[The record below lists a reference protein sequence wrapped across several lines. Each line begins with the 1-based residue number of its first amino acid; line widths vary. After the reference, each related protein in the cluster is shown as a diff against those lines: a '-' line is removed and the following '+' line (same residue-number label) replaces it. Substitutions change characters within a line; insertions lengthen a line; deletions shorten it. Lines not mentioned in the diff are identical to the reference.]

1 MIWLAAQLW
10 PAALLALVAGF
21 AITWFTVVK
30 RLDDAPASAERGGAR
45 QGRRDGGARRAGGAS
60 DGHSDAG
67 RAGAGRSDAAG
78 SRRDD
83 SSDGLD
89 EGEVSADEFSA
100 DERRGASRVDGEER
114 DEARP
119 DVPAHRPSGSVGN
132 AFTSRRDE

>member
-10 PAALLALVAGF
+10 PAAVLALVAGF
-21 AITWFTVVK
+21 AITWFTVVR
-30 RLDDAPASAERGGAR
+30 RLDDAPVSAERE
-45 QGRRDGGARRAGGAS
+45 RRDGGSRRAGRSS

-67 RAGAGRSDAAG
+67 RTGAGLAGAGRSVAAG

-83 SSDGLD
+83 PSDGLGD
-89 EGEVSADEFSA
+89 GEPING
-100 DERRGASRVDGEER
+100 ERHVASRVDGEER

-119 DVPAHRPSGSVGN
+119 DVPAHRPSGSVGS

>member
-21 AITWFTVVK
+21 ATTWFTVVR
-30 RLDDAPASAERGGAR
+30 RLDDAPVSLERE
-45 QGRRDGGARRAGGAS
+45 RRDGGSRRAGRSSG
-60 DGHSDAG
+60 GHSDAG
-67 RAGAGRSDAAG
+67 RAGAGLAGAGRSDAAG

-83 SSDGLD
+83 PSDGLD
-89 EGEVSADEFSA
+89 DSEPINGERHV
-100 DERRGASRVDGEER
+100 ASRVDGEER

-119 DVPAHRPSGSVGN
+119 DVPAHRPSGSVGS

>member
-1 MIWLAAQLW
+1 MIWLVAQLW

-21 AITWFTVVK
+21 AITWFTVVR
-30 RLDDAPASAERGGAR
+30 RLDDAPVSAERE
-45 QGRRDGGARRAGGAS
+45 RRDGGSRRAGRSS

-67 RAGAGRSDAAG
+67 RAGAGLAGAGRSDAAG

-83 SSDGLD
+83 PSDGLGD
-89 EGEVSADEFSA
+89 GEPING
-100 DERRGASRVDGEER
+100 ERHVASRVDGEER

-119 DVPAHRPSGSVGN
+119 DVPAHRPSGSVGS

>member
-21 AITWFTVVK
+21 AITWFTVVR
-30 RLDDAPASAERGGAR
+30 RLDDAPVSAERE
-45 QGRRDGGARRAGGAS
+45 RRDGGSRRAGRSS

-67 RAGAGRSDAAG
+67 RAGAGLAGAGRSDAAG

-83 SSDGLD
+83 PSDGLD
-89 EGEVSADEFSA
+89 DGEPVNC
-100 DERRGASRVDGEER
+100 ERHVASRVDGEER

-119 DVPAHRPSGSVGN
+119 DVPAHRTSGSVGS

>member
-21 AITWFTVVK
+21 AITWFTVVR
-30 RLDDAPASAERGGAR
+30 RLDDAPVSAERE
-45 QGRRDGGARRAGGAS
+45 RRDGGSRRAGRSSG
-60 DGHSDAG
+60 GHSDAG
-67 RAGAGRSDAAG
+67 RAGAGLAGAGRSDAAG

-83 SSDGLD
+83 PSDGLD
-89 EGEVSADEFSA
+89 DGEPING
-100 DERRGASRVDGEER
+100 ERHVASRVDGEER

-119 DVPAHRPSGSVGN
+119 DVPAHRTSGSVGS

>member
-21 AITWFTVVK
+21 ATTWFTVVR
-30 RLDDAPASAERGGAR
+30 RLDDAPVSAERE
-45 QGRRDGGARRAGGAS
+45 RRDGGSRRAERSSG
-60 DGHSDAG
+60 GHSDAG
-67 RAGAGRSDAAG
+67 RAGAGLAGAGRSDAAG

-83 SSDGLD
+83 PSDGLD
-89 EGEVSADEFSA
+89 DGEPVNG
-100 DERRGASRVDGEER
+100 ERHVASRVDGEER

-119 DVPAHRPSGSVGN
+119 DVPAHRPSGSVGS

>member
-21 AITWFTVVK
+21 AITWFTVVR
-30 RLDDAPASAERGGAR
+30 RLDDAPVSAERE
-45 QGRRDGGARRAGGAS
+45 RRDGGSRRAGRSSG
-60 DGHSDAG
+60 GHSDAG
-67 RAGAGRSDAAG
+67 RAGAGLAGAGRSDAAG

-83 SSDGLD
+83 PSDGLD
-89 EGEVSADEFSA
+89 DSEPINGERHV
-100 DERRGASRVDGEER
+100 ASRVDGEER

-119 DVPAHRPSGSVGN
+119 DVPAHRPSGSVGS

>member
-21 AITWFTVVK
+21 AITWFTVVR
-30 RLDDAPASAERGGAR
+30 RLDDAPVSAERE
-45 QGRRDGGARRAGGAS
+45 RRDGGSRRAGRSS

-67 RAGAGRSDAAG
+67 RAGAGLAGAGRSDAAG
-78 SRRDD
+78 SRRDNP
-83 SSDGLD
+83 SDGLD
-89 EGEVSADEFSA
+89 DGEPVNC
-100 DERRGASRVDGEER
+100 ERHVASRVDGEER

-119 DVPAHRPSGSVGN
+119 DVPAHRTSGSVGS

>member
-10 PAALLALVAGF
+10 PAAVLALVTGF
-21 AITWFTVVK
+21 AITWFTVVR
-30 RLDDAPASAERGGAR
+30 RLDDAPVSAERE
-45 QGRRDGGARRAGGAS
+45 RRDGGSRRAGRSS

-67 RAGAGRSDAAG
+67 RTGAGLAGAGRSVAAG

-83 SSDGLD
+83 PSDGLD
-89 EGEVSADEFSA
+89 DGEPING
-100 DERRGASRVDGEER
+100 ERHVASRVDGEER

-119 DVPAHRPSGSVGN
+119 DVPAHRPSGSVGS

>member
-21 AITWFTVVK
+21 AITWFTVVR
-30 RLDDAPASAERGGAR
+30 RLDDAPVSAERE
-45 QGRRDGGARRAGGAS
+45 RRDGGSRRAERSSG
-60 DGHSDAG
+60 GHSDAG
-67 RAGAGRSDAAG
+67 RAGAGLAGAGRSDAAG

-83 SSDGLD
+83 PSDGLD
-89 EGEVSADEFSA
+89 DGEPING
-100 DERRGASRVDGEER
+100 ERHVASRVDGEER

-119 DVPAHRPSGSVGN
+119 DVPAHRTSGSVGS

>member
-10 PAALLALVAGF
+10 PAAVLALVAGF
-21 AITWFTVVK
+21 AITWFTVVR
-30 RLDDAPASAERGGAR
+30 RLDDAPVSAERE
-45 QGRRDGGARRAGGAS
+45 RRDGGSRRAGRSS

-67 RAGAGRSDAAG
+67 RAGAGLAGAGRSVAAG

-83 SSDGLD
+83 PSDGLD
-89 EGEVSADEFSA
+89 DGEPING
-100 DERRGASRVDGEER
+100 ERHVASRVDGEER

-119 DVPAHRPSGSVGN
+119 DVPAHRTSGSVGS

>member
-21 AITWFTVVK
+21 ATTWFTVVR
-30 RLDDAPASAERGGAR
+30 RLDDAPVSLERE
-45 QGRRDGGARRAGGAS
+45 RRDGGSRRAGRSSG
-60 DGHSDAG
+60 GHSDAG
-67 RAGAGRSDAAG
+67 RAGAGLAGAGRSDAAG

-83 SSDGLD
+83 PSDGLD
-89 EGEVSADEFSA
+89 DGEPVNG
-100 DERRGASRVDGEER
+100 ERHVASRVDGEER

-119 DVPAHRPSGSVGN
+119 DVPAHRPSGSVGS

>member
-21 AITWFTVVK
+21 ATTWFTVVR
-30 RLDDAPASAERGGAR
+30 RLDDAPVSTERE
-45 QGRRDGGARRAGGAS
+45 RRDGGSRRAERSSG
-60 DGHSDAG
+60 GHSDAG
-67 RAGAGRSDAAG
+67 RAGAGLAGAGRSDAAG

-83 SSDGLD
+83 PSDGLD
-89 EGEVSADEFSA
+89 DGEPVNG
-100 DERRGASRVDGEER
+100 ERHVASRVDGEER

-119 DVPAHRPSGSVGN
+119 DVPAHRPSGSVGS

>member
-21 AITWFTVVK
+21 AITWFTVVR
-30 RLDDAPASAERGGAR
+30 RLDDAPVSAERE
-45 QGRRDGGARRAGGAS
+45 RRDGGSRRAERSSG
-60 DGHSDAG
+60 GHSDAG
-67 RAGAGRSDAAG
+67 RAGAGLAGAGRSDAAG

-83 SSDGLD
+83 PSDGLD
-89 EGEVSADEFSA
+89 DGEPING
-100 DERRGASRVDGEER
+100 ERHVASRVDGEER

-119 DVPAHRPSGSVGN
+119 DVPAHRPSGSVGS

>member
-21 AITWFTVVK
+21 ATTWFTVVR
-30 RLDDAPASAERGGAR
+30 RLDDAPVSLERE
-45 QGRRDGGARRAGGAS
+45 RRDGGSRRAGRSS

-67 RAGAGRSDAAG
+67 RAGAGLAGAGRSDAAG

-83 SSDGLD
+83 PSDGLD
-89 EGEVSADEFSA
+89 DGEPVNG
-100 DERRGASRVDGEER
+100 ERHVASRVDGEER

-119 DVPAHRPSGSVGN
+119 DVPARRPSGSVGS

>member
-21 AITWFTVVK
+21 AITWFTVVR
-30 RLDDAPASAERGGAR
+30 RLDDAPVSAERE
-45 QGRRDGGARRAGGAS
+45 RRDGGSRRAERSSG
-60 DGHSDAG
+60 GHSDAG
-67 RAGAGRSDAAG
+67 RAGAGLAGAGRSDAAG

-83 SSDGLD
+83 PSDGLD
-89 EGEVSADEFSA
+89 DGEPVNG
-100 DERRGASRVDGEER
+100 ERHVASRVDGEER

-119 DVPAHRPSGSVGN
+119 DVPAHRPSGSVGS

>member
-21 AITWFTVVK
+21 AITWFTVVR
-30 RLDDAPASAERGGAR
+30 RLDDAPVSAERE
-45 QGRRDGGARRAGGAS
+45 RRDGGSRRAGRSS

-67 RAGAGRSDAAG
+67 RTGAGLAGAGRSVAAG

-83 SSDGLD
+83 PSDGLGD
-89 EGEVSADEFSA
+89 GEPING
-100 DERRGASRVDGEER
+100 ERHVASRVDGEER

-119 DVPAHRPSGSVGN
+119 DVPAHRPSGSVGS

>member
-21 AITWFTVVK
+21 AITWFTVVR
-30 RLDDAPASAERGGAR
+30 RLDDAPVSAERE
-45 QGRRDGGARRAGGAS
+45 RRDGGSRRAGRSSG
-60 DGHSDAG
+60 GHSDAG
-67 RAGAGRSDAAG
+67 RAGAGLAGAGRSDAAG

-83 SSDGLD
+83 PSDGLGD
-89 EGEVSADEFSA
+89 GEPING
-100 DERRGASRVDGEER
+100 ERHVASRVDGEER

-119 DVPAHRPSGSVGN
+119 DVPAHRPSGSVGS

>member
-21 AITWFTVVK
+21 AITWFTVVR
-30 RLDDAPASAERGGAR
+30 RLDDAPVSAERE
-45 QGRRDGGARRAGGAS
+45 RRDGGSRRAERSSG
-60 DGHSDAG
+60 GHSDAG
-67 RAGAGRSDAAG
+67 RAGAGLAGAGRSDAAG

-83 SSDGLD
+83 PSDGLD
-89 EGEVSADEFSA
+89 DGEPVNC
-100 DERRGASRVDGEER
+100 ERHVASRVDGEER

-119 DVPAHRPSGSVGN
+119 DVPAHRTSGSVGS

>member
-21 AITWFTVVK
+21 AITWFTVVR
-30 RLDDAPASAERGGAR
+30 RLDDAPVSAERE
-45 QGRRDGGARRAGGAS
+45 RRDVGSRRAGRSS
-60 DGHSDAG
+60 DGHSDAGRAGAG

-83 SSDGLD
+83 PSDGLD
-89 EGEVSADEFSA
+89 DGEPINGQRHV
-100 DERRGASRVDGEER
+100 ASRVDGEER

-119 DVPAHRPSGSVGN
+119 DVPAHRPSGSVGS

>member
-21 AITWFTVVK
+21 ATTWFTVVR
-30 RLDDAPASAERGGAR
+30 RLDDAPVSAERE
-45 QGRRDGGARRAGGAS
+45 RRDGGSRRAGRSSG
-60 DGHSDAG
+60 GHSDAG
-67 RAGAGRSDAAG
+67 RAGAGLAGAGRSDAAG

-83 SSDGLD
+83 PSDGLGD
-89 EGEVSADEFSA
+89 GEPING
-100 DERRGASRVDGEER
+100 ERHVASRVDGEER

-119 DVPAHRPSGSVGN
+119 DVPAHRPSGSVGS

>member
-21 AITWFTVVK
+21 AITWFTVVR
-30 RLDDAPASAERGGAR
+30 RLDDAPVSAERE
-45 QGRRDGGARRAGGAS
+45 RRDGGSRRAGRSSG
-60 DGHSDAG
+60 GHSDAG
-67 RAGAGRSDAAG
+67 RAGAGLAGAGRSDAAG

-83 SSDGLD
+83 PSDGLGD
-89 EGEVSADEFSA
+89 GEPING
-100 DERRGASRVDGEER
+100 ERHVASRVDGEER

-119 DVPAHRPSGSVGN
+119 DVPAHRTSGSVGS

>member
-21 AITWFTVVK
+21 ATTWFTVVR
-30 RLDDAPASAERGGAR
+30 RLDDAPVSLERE
-45 QGRRDGGARRAGGAS
+45 RRDGGSRRAGRSSG
-60 DGHSDAG
+60 GHSDAG
-67 RAGAGRSDAAG
+67 RAGAGLAGAGRSDAAG

-83 SSDGLD
+83 PSDGLD
-89 EGEVSADEFSA
+89 DGEPING
-100 DERRGASRVDGEER
+100 ERHVASRVDGEER

-119 DVPAHRPSGSVGN
+119 DVPAHRPSGSVGS